1 MTRYN
6 ALSHEAGTSGQDADC
21 FTVQCGLMIYL
32 VYMFRQYGKDY
43 IALEDAAHQAH
54 KGMWQ
59 GSFEMPADW
68 RKDQKIDK
76 LLAQRGRSLQ
86 PQGEY
91 FHHCSMLS
99 ATALTLCS
107 HGVIM
112 QTNSFLLS
120 CAHVMTSTTV
130 VACICYDQSIKSC
143 AADAASN
150 AALPQIA
157 SSTSLSSSQD
167 GPANGCK
174 IKGNINSKGEKI
186 YHVPGGRYYDSTQI
200 DLPQGE
206 RWFCTERQAKDAGW
220 RAAQ

>member
-1 MTRYN
+1 MFN
-6 ALSHEAGTSGQDADC
+6 APLHGAVSSGPDADC
-21 FTVQCGLMIYL
+21 FTVQCAHGLMISL
-32 VYMFRQYGKDY
+32 VYTFRQYGKDY

-54 KGMWQ
+54 KGIWQ

-76 LLAQRGRSLQ
+76 LLAQRGRSLL
-86 PQGEY
+86 PQGENVSLLNAVCY
-91 FHHCSMLS
+91 SIYLVPSCCCNAKKVLS
-99 ATALTLCS
+99 W
-107 HGVIM
+107 
-112 QTNSFLLS
+112 
-120 CAHVMTSTTV
+120 AHVMTSTAV
-130 VACICYDQSIKSC
+130 VRCVCDDQFMNDC

-157 SSTSLSSSQD
+157 SSTSMSSSQD

-206 RWFCTERQAKDAGW
+206 RWFCNERQAKDAGW
-220 RAAQ
+220 RASQ